1 MISIVQAACDATKR
15 LGLQTVGLLGTGF
28 TMRSRFY
35 PDVFSKE
42 GITLI
47 VPQPTDQAYVHEK
60 YMSEL
65 LNGVFLPETREKLL
79 DVVEHMKER
88 DGIQGIILGGT
99 ELPLINYCCHREGIP
114 VLDTTRIHVES
125 VVTRLLQ

>member
-1 MISIVQAACDATKR
+1 
-15 LGLQTVGLLGTGF
+15 
-28 TMRSRFY
+28 
-35 PDVFSKE
+35 
-42 GITLI
+42 
-47 VPQPTDQAYVHEK
+47 
-60 YMSEL
+60 MSEL
-65 LNGVFLPETREKLL
+65 LNGILLPETREKLL

-99 ELPLINYCCHREGIP
+99 ELPLIIDDATARGIP